1 MSFHL
6 LSISGHDRAGI
17 VRDVSEALLH
27 LNANIEDSSMTAL
40 RGRFTMM
47 LIVELAEGSSI
58 GELKASL
65 AELEQRTGLNVQS
78 QPMTDEE
85 AHQIPAEPD
94 CVITVSGADQPGI
107 VFAVTDVLAANG
119 GSIVDVS
126 TRSRSSEHGDVYMM
140 ALEAVTGG
148 KADQLRQAL
157 APVADKLG
165 VEVEVHELDGD
176 VI

>member
-47 LIVELAEGSSI
+47 LIVELAEESSL

-85 AHQIPAEPD
+85 AGQLPDEPD
-94 CVITVSGADQPGI
+94 CVITVSGGDKPGI
-107 VFAVTDVLAANG
+107 VFAVTDVLAAAG
-119 GSIVDVS
+119 ASIVDVS
-126 TRSRSSEHGDVYMM
+126 TRSRASEHGDLYMM

-148 KADQLRQAL
+148 HADELRKML
-157 APVADKLG
+157 APVAGKLG